1 MKATRFNFYY
11 LFFFLCAVP
20 VISQEKNTPK
30 LTNKERKSLD
40 HVINK
45 IFSKI

>member
-11 LFFFLCAVP
+11 LYFFLCVVP

-30 LTNKERKSLD
+30 NIYSVEIKVNNKKKKLPSC
-40 HVINK
+40 
-45 IFSKI
+45 